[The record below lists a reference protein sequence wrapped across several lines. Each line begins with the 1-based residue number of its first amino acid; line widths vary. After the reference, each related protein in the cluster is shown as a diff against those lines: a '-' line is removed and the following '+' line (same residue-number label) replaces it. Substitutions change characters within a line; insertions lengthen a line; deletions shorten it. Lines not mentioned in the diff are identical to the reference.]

1 MIRVVLT
8 GNLRRLVGG
17 KSELEVEAGT
27 IGQLFRVLDARYPG
41 IAPHLAEGVA
51 VAIDGEIFQDALFE
65 PIPQGAEVHLMPQIA
80 GG

>member
-17 KSELEVEAGT
+17 AGEIEIEAAT
-27 IGQLFRVLDARYPG
+27 IGQLFRALDACYPG
-41 IAPHLAEGVA
+41 IAPHLESGVA
-51 VAIDGEIFQDALFE
+51 VAIDGEIFQDALLE
-65 PIPQGAEVHLMPQIA
+65 PIPPDAEVHLMPQIA

>member
-17 KSELEVEAGT
+17 AGEIEIEAAT
-27 IGQLFRVLDARYPG
+27 IGQLFRALDARYPG
-41 IAPHLAEGVA
+41 IAPHLESGVA
-51 VAIDGEIFQDALFE
+51 VAIDGEIFQEALLE
-65 PIPQGAEVHLMPQIA
+65 PIPPDAEVHLMPQIA

>member
-8 GNLRRLVGG
+8 GNLRYLTGG
-17 KSELEVEAGT
+17 ENAIEMEAGT
-27 IGQLFRVLDARYPG
+27 IAQLFRALGKRYPEIG
-41 IAPHLAEGVA
+41 PHLEEGVA

-65 PIPQGAEVHLMPQIA
+65 PIPPGAEVHLMPQIA

>member
-17 KSELEVEAGT
+17 ASEIELEAGT
-27 IGQLFRVLDARYPG
+27 IGQLFRALGARYPG
-41 IAPHLAEGVA
+41 IAPHLEEGVA

-65 PIPQGAEVHLMPQIA
+65 PIPPDAEVHLMPQIA

>member
-17 KSELEVEAGT
+17 ATELEMEAGT
-27 IGQLFRVLDARYPG
+27 IGQLFRELDARYPG

-65 PIPQGAEVHLMPQIA
+65 PSPQGAEVHLMPQIA

>member
-17 KSELEVEAGT
+17 ASEIEVEAGT
-27 IGQLFRVLDARYPG
+27 IGQLFRALDARYPG
-41 IAPHLAEGVA
+41 IAPHLEEGVA
-51 VAIDGEIFQDALFE
+51 VAIDGEIVQDALFE
-65 PIPQGAEVHLMPQIA
+65 PIRPGAEVHRMPHSA